1 MVAGFPGKICYIP
14 IMDGIG
20 ISTAS
25 TLRLRWNP
33 TLRIMVVGMVF
44 AATLWLLNALRS
56 LIAPV
61 IIAVLLAYLL
71 NPIIKGI
78 RSWTRLHHAFAVTL
92 VYILFVFI
100 VIAITG
106 KFVPL
111 VISQANALITF
122 LNNIGPQ
129 VENLFNQAAH
139 SLNLDLALQPILIQA
154 SPGLLQL
161 LNPERI
167 FGMIQATGTRLAWLL
182 IIIVTTFYLMLDWE
196 KIQRRFLNIFPDMYR
211 PDVLH
216 IEDKVSEV
224 WQAYFRGQLTLMMS
238 VGVLSGIG
246 AALIGLPLAAL
257 FGLIAGLM
265 DLVPNIGPTITLV
278 LAAVVALFSGSAHLQ
293 VSNVTFMFITIA
305 VFELI
310 QMLENFVLQP
320 NIVGHSLKIHPGI
333 VFVIVFSTIALGN
346 PLIVLVIVPTAVS
359 LGIILKYVRSMLLD
373 EEPFVED
380 TP

>member
-1 MVAGFPGKICYIP
+1 
-14 IMDGIG
+14 MDK
-20 ISTAS
+20 
-25 TLRLRWNP
+25 
-33 TLRIMVVGMVF
+33 
-44 AATLWLLNALRS
+44 RS
-56 LIAPV
+56 FW
-61 IIAVLLAYLL
+61 
-71 NPIIKGI
+71 
-78 RSWTRLHHAFAVTL
+78 SM
-92 VYILFVFI
+92 
-100 VIAITG
+100 
-106 KFVPL
+106 
-111 VISQANALITF
+111 
-122 LNNIGPQ
+122 NI
-129 VENLFNQAAH
+129 
-139 SLNLDLALQPILIQA
+139 
-154 SPGLLQL
+154 
-161 LNPERI
+161 
-167 FGMIQATGTRLAWLL
+167 TRLAWLL